1 VTEVTTIDTRA
12 VITPGHAARSY
23 SKDDDDG
30 HTAEEFGLLEKL
42 LKKASGELEGDAV
55 PTFRIERVFVDGNT
69 KTTPMLTDA
78 LIEKMV
84 ADADTMARKFVG
96 VPVAFQNMIRKLTQ
110 AQTRLDRS
118 DGRVTL

>member
-1 VTEVTTIDTRA
+1 MFRHSELNA
-12 VITPGHAARSY
+12 CS
-23 SKDDDDG
+23 S
-30 HTAEEFGLLEKL
+30 TAI
-42 LKKASGELEGDAV
+42 
-55 PTFRIERVFVDGNT
+55 R

-96 VPVAFQNMIRKLTQ
+96 VPVAPQSMIRKLTQ

-118 DGRVTL
+118 DGRITL